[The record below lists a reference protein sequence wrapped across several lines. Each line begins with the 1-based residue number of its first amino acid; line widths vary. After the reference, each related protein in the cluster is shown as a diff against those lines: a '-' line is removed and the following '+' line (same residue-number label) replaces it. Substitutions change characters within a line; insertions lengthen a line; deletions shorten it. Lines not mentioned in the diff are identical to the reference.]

1 MKKKSI
7 KDGSQGLLFCAEKTL
22 AVITVLMLCRGNEE
36 QNSFVTG
43 IYIDFIQQAQLY
55 WINHQ
60 NIHVKLGDNLKTWAE
75 SAALFLASIQQSC
88 YAKRES
94 KQLANHQDTI
104 SRHLNAY
111 LIYSSPVWQCFSHI
125 ALAETLINQKFGHI

>member
-43 IYIDFIQQAQLY
+43 IYIDFIQQA
-55 WINHQ
+55 
-60 NIHVKLGDNLKTWAE
+60 
-75 SAALFLASIQQSC
+75 
-88 YAKRES
+88 
-94 KQLANHQDTI
+94 
-104 SRHLNAY
+104 
-111 LIYSSPVWQCFSHI
+111 
-125 ALAETLINQKFGHI
+125 